1 MYSSK
6 KVVEVGVEAKRW
18 LGQSSGKGRMKPSP
32 RAPMEPNQ
40 QKPLFRSSSTH
51 MDLLQPEQNRLLS
64 PFQIFF
70 SQNHIRSEFQ
80 DGRAVDLAVQS
91 IRSSRISAS
100 EDPQYEE
107 SLGKV
112 SAWFTCAT
120 LQQLIHRECV
130 KDLVGHCKQ
139 NWVLEAG
146 ARSLAFHVRT
156 LVCQQTPTGG
166 CCSPSSQK
174 SKSSSGGSSF
184 ERRTTGGTRVEE
196 RVVPSRDVYKPL
208 LWAVAPAEDGSQLFD
223 QEGNELYGDREWYTL
238 DNRRLYC
245 LQRAA
250 VSLYP
255 KEVRILVKV
264 VRQEDGSCREFRK
277 FRSTDRGRSIRLGHK
292 DGLPGG
298 RGRDSPDLPR
308 WCWRLEVGLCEEL
321 LPAGSPLPRQGRRR
335 ERQGWMRRQKRAG
348 ARDDESET
356 TWGQHLANAS
366 LFVLVYAAMRL
377 ILAVWRFY
385 LSDVPRPP
393 ISTANST
400 SILSLGHSSPTGV
413 GSVLFSPLSDAASFL
428 AKSAQ
433 LSMAKQDLRDVVFC
447 CNQAVAL
454 GPDCSLAW
462 KQRGLARLQLG
473 DFVLGQDMDMAV
485 QSNPTDARLLEGR
498 AAARYGLRDFE
509 GAVDDV
515 TSALEVESLRPE
527 MWQRRG
533 LASVMLEDR
542 KRARV

>member
-1 MYSSK
+1 MARTVVRQGADEAESK
-6 KVVEVGVEAKRW
+6 SANGAKSAEAAVQE
-18 LGQSSGKGRMKPSP
+18 LVNTHGQ
-32 RAPMEPNQ
+32 
-40 QKPLFRSSSTH
+40 
-51 MDLLQPEQNRLLS
+51 DLLQPEQNRLLS

-100 EDPQYEE
+100 EDPQYEDFGVPTD
-107 SLGKV
+107 SDWWL
-112 SAWFTCAT
+112 
-120 LQQLIHRECV
+120 LQPEFPEIEVILWRIKLRE
-130 KDLVGHCKQ
+130 
-139 NWVLEAG
+139 
-146 ARSLAFHVRT
+146 
-156 LVCQQTPTGG
+156 
-166 CCSPSSQK
+166 
-174 SKSSSGGSSF
+174 
-184 ERRTTGGTRVEE
+184 
-196 RVVPSRDVYKPL
+196 
-208 LWAVAPAEDGSQLFD
+208 EDGSQLFD

-292 DGLPGG
+292 
-298 RGRDSPDLPR
+298 DSPDLPR

-393 ISTANST
+393 IST
-400 SILSLGHSSPTGV
+400 
-413 GSVLFSPLSDAASFL
+413 
-428 AKSAQ
+428 
-433 LSMAKQDLRDVVFC
+433 
-447 CNQAVAL
+447 
-454 GPDCSLAW
+454 
-462 KQRGLARLQLG
+462 
-473 DFVLGQDMDMAV
+473 
-485 QSNPTDARLLEGR
+485 
-498 AAARYGLRDFE
+498 
-509 GAVDDV
+509 
-515 TSALEVESLRPE
+515 
-527 MWQRRG
+527 
-533 LASVMLEDR
+533 
-542 KRARV
+542 